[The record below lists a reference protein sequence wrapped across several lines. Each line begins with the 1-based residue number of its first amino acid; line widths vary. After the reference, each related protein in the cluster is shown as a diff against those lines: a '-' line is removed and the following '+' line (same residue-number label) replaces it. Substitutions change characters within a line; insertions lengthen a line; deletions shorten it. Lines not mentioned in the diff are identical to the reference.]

1 MRPHARTPARTR
13 QPAAWPDRRADVG
26 GGAPQ
31 PPASPRAPAAGRERE
46 CHPSGGVPRTAR
58 SRSTDRCDGVRRLAC
73 ANGGVGLST
82 ARYRHVNVRAA
93 RSPGTL
99 LLPAM
104 RLLGITRGRPGT
116 LPCSAICREVA
127 SRGKGARPPA
137 PSGQL
142 PQAGRRKTY
151 PTPRTVWMN
160 WGADG
165 SPSSWLRSQWMCTS
179 TVRVS
184 PA

>member
-13 QPAAWPDRRADVG
+13 QLAAQPGRRVDVG

-46 CHPSGGVPRTAR
+46 CHPWGGEPRTAR
-58 SRSTDRCDGVRRLAC
+58 SRSTDRCDGERRLAC
-73 ANGGVGLST
+73 ANGAVACQRHAIVTST
-82 ARYRHVNVRAA
+82 FVAA

-99 LLPAM
+99 FRSRDATSRHHPAGRLPARSHAARYAGKLHHEEKAHSLQA
-104 RLLGITRGRPGT
+104 RL
-116 LPCSAICREVA
+116 A
-127 SRGKGARPPA
+127 
-137 PSGQL
+137 
-142 PQAGRRKTY
+142 QAGRRKTY